1 MNQISIRGV
10 DDKTARQ
17 LRRQAKQKGV
27 SLNRHVLDLLG
38 GGATGA
44 RRVAHDDLAHLA
56 GGWKPADAKAFA
68 SATRYFEAIDPALWK

>member
-10 DDKTARQ
+10 DDKTARH

-38 GGATGA
+38 GGNSSA
-44 RRVAHDDLAHLA
+44 RRVMHDDLAHLA
-56 GGWKPADAKAFA
+56 GSWKAADAKAFA
-68 SATRYFEAIDPALWK
+68 TATTQFEAIEPALWK

>member
-17 LRRQAKQKGV
+17 LHRQAKQKGV

-38 GGATGA
+38 GSASGA

-56 GGWKPADAKAFA
+56 GSWKAADAKAFA
-68 SATRYFEAIDPALWK
+68 TATKHFETIEPALWK